1 MEWHLA
7 ELKML
12 QALHAA
18 WACPFLDKSLAFVTR
33 LGDHGLAF
41 ILLTLV
47 LLCIPKTRKLGLG
60 VGIALILDF
69 LLVNLGLKPLAGRTR
84 PYDLGVPLEILV
96 RKPGDFSFP
105 SGHTAAAMAAAV
117 ALIPAGKRVFYP
129 MLVLACVMGFSR
141 LYFMVHYP
149 TDVLAGAVCGAL
161 CGWAALS
168 LLRRGEAVLARRRAA
183 KK

>member
-1 MEWHLA
+1 M
-7 ELKML
+7 
-12 QALHAA
+12 
-18 WACPFLDKSLAFVTR
+18 
-33 LGDHGLAF
+33 
-41 ILLTLV
+41 
-47 LLCIPKTRKLGLG
+47 
-60 VGIALILDF
+60 
-69 LLVNLGLKPLAGRTR
+69 
-84 PYDLGVPLEILV
+84 PLETLV

-129 MLVLACVMGFSR
+129 MLALACVMGFSR